1 MSRPLRWQ
9 IWVPRLLLVGVVLLA
24 AQYVLGL
31 AARSIAIRSG
41 LAVVGADVAIKS
53 SRVSLLNRQVVLNDL
68 HIANRRKPSE
78 NVLEADR
85 CELEIAPQP
94 LLQKQTVVN
103 RGRLSGLRIVVFG
116 KAAAVRVDGVT
127 EATSPTNWFQDS
139 ADVVAGQWFAH
150 LAERLKQN
158 STGRLESVQ
167 RTAAFCA
174 SWSGQSAA
182 LEARG
187 QDLSEQAT
195 KLRHD
200 ADAAEANPLRND
212 KYLGDL
218 PQQIAALQ
226 QEFAD
231 LSAELEKLPDQ
242 LEAERRAIVAARRR
256 EEQLV
261 DQQLKLEPIEADA
274 ISAYLLREAAAK
286 PLDELLAVLR
296 WVRETVPAESAN
308 RRNGRRGEDIVFAG
322 AQAKPNLL
330 VRALELQGSARI
342 ASQPVE
348 LRGLLTDLTTMPA
361 RHTEPMRLK
370 LQTSGSLPVELQAT
384 IDRTRG
390 VLRDALRMDCQGIVL
405 PTLALGRSDQVAMT
419 IGPSV
424 GSLSVSVA
432 VDGDKLT
439 GEIQMVQ
446 KNVRIMPAVGG
457 GFAGVPVAAALEESL
472 GRIDSLATRV
482 SLGGTLAEPNCT
494 LWSNLGP
501 AVAEAM
507 ERAVQRTGGQQARA
521 LMVEAGRQ
529 SDEQLTGIERQMT
542 EQQSRWTTRIAD
554 VRAQLQTVVA
564 SDVSPDRL
572 SPDRFGRR
580 LPSNSLFR

>member
-1 MSRPLRWQ
+1 MIRPLRWQ
-9 IWVPRLLLVGVVLLA
+9 IWVPRMLLVGVVLLA

-41 LAVVGADVAIKS
+41 KAVVGADVAIKS

-68 HIANRRKPSE
+68 RIASPRNPAE
-78 NVLEADR
+78 NVLEADC

-103 RGRLSGLRIVVFG
+103 RGRLSGLRIVAFG
-116 KAAAVRVDGVT
+116 KVTAVRDIGTT
-127 EATSPTNWFQDS
+127 EATSPTNWFQNS

-150 LAERLKQN
+150 LAERLKQD

-167 RTAAFCA
+167 RTAAYCA

-187 QDLSEQAT
+187 QDLNEQAT

-200 ADAAEANPLRND
+200 AAAAEANPLRND
-212 KYLGDL
+212 KSLGDL

-242 LEAERRAIVAARRR
+242 LETERRAIVAARRR
-256 EEQLV
+256 DEQLV

-274 ISAYLLREAAAK
+274 ISAYLLRQAAAK

-296 WVRETVPAESAN
+296 WVRETVPAESAD
-308 RRNGRRGEDIVFAG
+308 RRSGGRGEDVVFAG

-348 LRGLLTDLTTMPA
+348 LRGLLTDLTTTPA
-361 RHTEPMRLK
+361 RHTEPMRLR

-390 VLRDALRMDCQGIVL
+390 VFRDALRMDCQGIVL
-405 PTLALGRSDQVAMT
+405 PTLVLGRSDQVAVT
-419 IGPSV
+419 IEPSV
-424 GSLSVSVA
+424 GSLSVSIG

-446 KNVRIMPAVGG
+446 KNVRIVPAVGG

-507 ERAVQRTGGQQARA
+507 ERAVQRAGGQQARA
-521 LMVEAGRQ
+521 LMVEAGKLA
-529 SDEQLTGIERQMT
+529 DEQLTGIERQMT
-542 EQQSRWTTRIAD
+542 ELQARWKTRIAD
-554 VRAQLQTVVA
+554 VRAQLQTVA
-564 SDVSPDRL
+564 STDVSPDRPTL
-572 SPDRFGRR
+572 
-580 LPSNSLFR
+580 